1 MSKRDRESSDESY
14 EPYKRNRSRAPSRDE
29 SNSESSEESDMQPD
43 TDNDDPVDGEYVNPL
58 EIIRRDQTCY
68 DNYKMVCSELRSRM
82 PSIQQIMSAKIS
94 NSDRCTIYELYQMFE
109 LTMPCSEDYFGLQKE
124 IMRRMKDAK
133 DSFEEISKYTEEER
147 EQMENT
153 AKEYDSKCHMKTGLL
168 KYRILS
174 LDTDPANKLT
184 LYKRYLELLSS
195 RSGDDEY
202 AKLKSW
208 LNQALLLPFNRTKEI
223 EATEGV
229 IQNAFDYLNSEL
241 YGMTSV
247 KEQVMLFLNSRLSS
261 PNMTKCSLGLV
272 GPPGVGKTH
281 IARLLAKALDYP
293 FEQLSLGGVGGSEF
307 FKGHS
312 YTYVGSQPGRIAKC
326 MTRMGYKNGVL
337 FFDEYEKVSGK
348 SDITSTLLHVTDP
361 TQNSQFRDNYFD
373 ELNIDLSNLW
383 FIYSMNSPPLDDA
396 LRDRIFIVNV
406 PGYNEKDKI
415 VIMRDHLI
423 PRALKNINRSAED
436 ITFPE
441 SVLKDLV
448 KEISPDQ
455 NTGMRPLERTI
466 TDIINKLNFILMH
479 QNTPIMNTM
488 SFKNVPSLSI
498 PLKVNKKIIRE
509 VLLVDSQSS
518 SAPQNM
524 YI

>member
-1 MSKRDRESSDESY
+1 MSKRDRDSSDESY
-14 EPYKRNRSRAPSRDE
+14 EPYKRSRSRAESRVE
-29 SNSESSEESDMQPD
+29 SSSESGEESDDHLDMRSH
-43 TDNDDPVDGEYVNPL
+43 DPVDEDYTHPMEV
-58 EIIRRDQTCY
+58 IRRDPSCRR
-68 DNYKMVCSELRSRM
+68 NYEMVCSELHRRM
-82 PSIQQIMSAKIS
+82 PSIQQIMAADMSVT
-94 NSDRCTIYELYQMFE
+94 DRCTIYEVYQMFE
-109 LTMPCSEDYFGLQKE
+109 LTMPCSEEYFALQKE
-124 IMRRMKDAK
+124 IKRRMRDAQ
-133 DSFEEISKYTEEER
+133 DSFEELSKYTDEER
-147 EQMENT
+147 AQMDKT
-153 AKEYDSKCHMKTGLL
+153 AQEYDNKCSMKTGLL

-174 LDTDPANKLT
+174 LDTDAGNKLA
-184 LYKRYLELLSS
+184 LYKRYIELLSC
-195 RSGDDEY
+195 RSGDDEH
-202 AKLKSW
+202 AKIKSW
-208 LNQALLLPFNRTKEI
+208 LSQALALPFNRTKEVS
-223 EATEGV
+223 ATEGI
-229 IQNAFDYLNSEL
+229 IQKAFDYLNSEL

-261 PNMTKCSLGLV
+261 PNMTKCSLGLI

-293 FEQLSLGGVGGSEF
+293 FEQLSLGGVGGPEF

-337 FFDEYEKVSGK
+337 FFDEYEKVSGN
-348 SDITSTLLHVTDP
+348 SDVTSTLLHVTDP

-383 FIYSMNSPPLDDA
+383 FIYSMNSQPGDDA

-415 VIMRDHLI
+415 VIMRDHLV
-423 PRALKNINRSAED
+423 PRALRNINRSVGD

-441 SVLKDLV
+441 SVLKELI
-448 KEISPDQ
+448 KEVSPDQ
-455 NTGMRPLERTI
+455 NTGMRPLERSI
-466 TDIINKLNFILMH
+466 TDIVNKLNFILMH
-479 QNTPIMNTM
+479 QNTPIMETM
-488 SFKNVPSLSI
+488 SFKNVPNLSL
-498 PLKVNKKIIRE
+498 PLKVTKKIIRE
-509 VLLVDSQSS
+509 VLLVDSETA

>member
-1 MSKRDRESSDESY
+1 MSKRDRDSSDESY
-14 EPYKRNRSRAPSRDE
+14 EPYKRNRTRAVSRNE
-29 SNSESSEESDMQPD
+29 SNSESSEESDD
-43 TDNDDPVDGEYVNPL
+43 VKNNDPVDEEYVHPI
-58 EIIRRDQTCY
+58 EIIRRDPTCRE
-68 DNYKMVCSELRSRM
+68 NYEMVCSELHRRM
-82 PSIQQIMSAKIS
+82 PSIQQIMTTEMS
-94 NSDRCTIYELYQMFE
+94 NSDRCTIYEIYQMFE
-109 LTMPCSEDYFGLQKE
+109 LSMPCSEDYFALQKE
-124 IMRRMKDAK
+124 ITRRMKDAQ
-133 DSFEEISKYTEEER
+133 DSFEEMSKYTVEER
-147 EQMENT
+147 AQMEKT
-153 AKEYDSKCHMKTGLL
+153 AQEYDNKCSMKTGLL

-184 LYKRYLELLSS
+184 LYKRYIELLSS
-195 RSGDDEY
+195 RSGDDEH
-202 AKLKSW
+202 AKIKSW
-208 LNQALLLPFNRTKEI
+208 LNQALSLPFNRTKEVA
-223 EATEGV
+223 ATEGV
-229 IQNAFDYLNSEL
+229 VQKAFDYLNSEL

-261 PNMTKCSLGLV
+261 PNMTKCSLGLI

-293 FEQLSLGGVGGSEF
+293 FEQLSLGGVGGTEF

-337 FFDEYEKVSGK
+337 FFDEYEKVSGN

-383 FIYSMNSPPLDDA
+383 FIYSMNSQPQDDA

-423 PRALKNINRSAED
+423 PRALKNINRAVND

-441 SVLKDLV
+441 AVLKDLV
-448 KEISPDQ
+448 KEVSPDQ
-455 NTGMRPLERTI
+455 NTGMRPLERSI

-479 QNTPIMNTM
+479 QNTPIMDTM
-488 SFKNVPSLSI
+488 SFKNVPNLSI
-498 PLKVNKKIIRE
+498 PLKVSKKIIRE
-509 VLLVDSQSS
+509 VLLVDSETT